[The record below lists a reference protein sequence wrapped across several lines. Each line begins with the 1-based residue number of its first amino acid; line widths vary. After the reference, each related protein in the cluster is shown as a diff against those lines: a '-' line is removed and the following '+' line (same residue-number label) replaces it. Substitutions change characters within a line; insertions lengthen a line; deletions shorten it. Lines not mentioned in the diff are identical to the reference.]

1 MARRTA
7 SALATLSAIVT
18 ASVMFTAQNANAD
31 LVMYCIGS
39 GGPVTVPSDLYVPAG
54 ESCSLDRTT
63 ITGNVRVAA
72 GANLIVKG
80 GTING
85 EVRVAS
91 DGYLDT
97 TDTRIDGEVNLAA
110 GGFGIYMRNTDTG
123 RVVVAPKGSATIAGF
138 LFVEQGSK
146 VDGNIQAGVG
156 EVHVADT
163 EVTGNIS
170 TSAADYTDLHGS
182 FVDGTV
188 SVLNNAT
195 GSVVCGSAVQGKA
208 TFAGNQGGV
217 QLGPN
222 GGLDSCAS
230 GGYFAR
236 DVVISN
242 TTGRSSL
249 DDNIVNGKLELTA
262 NNPASEVATN
272 NRIRGGIVGDHSTP
286 AAARAAAA
294 AGTRGTGLQRSQARL
309 AAATG
314 EAAVSGKARL

>member
-1 MARRTA
+1 MARRAA

-31 LVMYCIGS
+31 LVMYCVGS
-39 GGPVTVPSDLYVPAG
+39 GGPVTVPSDLLVPAG
-54 ESCSLDRTT
+54 ESCSLQGTI

-72 GANLIVKG
+72 GANLIVNG

-97 TDTRIDGEVNLAA
+97 TNTRIDGEVNLAA
-110 GGFGIYMRNTDTG
+110 GGFGVYMRNTDTG
-123 RVVVAPKGSATIAGF
+123 RVVVQPKGSAAIEGF

-146 VDGNIQAGVG
+146 IDGNVNAGVG

-163 EVTGNIS
+163 EVTGNVS
-170 TSAADYTDLHGS
+170 TSGADYTDLHGS

-208 TFAGNQGGV
+208 TFAGNRGGV

-249 DDNIVNGKLELTA
+249 DDNIINGKLELTA
-262 NNPASEVATN
+262 NTPATEVAAN
-272 NRIRGGIVGDHSTP
+272 NRIRGGVVGATSEP

-294 AGTRGTGLQRSQARL
+294 EGARGTGLERSQARL
-309 AAATG
+309 AAAAG
-314 EAAVSGKARL
+314 EAADSGRARL

>member
-7 SALATLSAIVT
+7 SALAMLSAMVT

-31 LVMYCIGS
+31 LVMYCVGS
-39 GGPVTVPSDLYVPAG
+39 GGAVTVPSDLLVPAG
-54 ESCSLDRTT
+54 ESCSLDGTT
-63 ITGNVRVAA
+63 ITGNVRVSA

-85 EVRVAS
+85 EVRVAA

-97 TDTRIDGEVNLAA
+97 TDTRVDGQVVLAA
-110 GGFGIYMRNTDTG
+110 GGFGVFLRNTDSG
-123 RVVVAPKGSATIAGF
+123 RVVVQPKGSATIEGF

-146 VDGNIQAGVG
+146 ITGNVTSSVG
-156 EVHVADT
+156 EVRIDDT
-163 EVTGNIS
+163 EVTGSVS
-170 TSAADYTDLHGS
+170 TSGAYFTDLHGS
-182 FVDGTV
+182 FVDGGV
-188 SVLNNAT
+188 SVLNNAA
-195 GSVVCGSAVQGKA
+195 GSVVCGNAVQGVA

-217 QLGPN
+217 QVGPN

-236 DVVISN
+236 DVSVSN

-249 DDNIVNGKLELTA
+249 DDNIVNGKLTLTA
-262 NNPASEVATN
+262 NNPATEVAAN
-272 NRIRGGIVGDHSTP
+272 NRIRGGVTGEQASP
-286 AAARAAAA
+286 AAARSLGAEGA
-294 AGTRGTGLQRSQARL
+294 RGTGLQRSQERL

-314 EAAVSGKARL
+314 EASATRARL

>member
-31 LVMYCIGS
+31 LVMYCVGS
-39 GGPVTVPSDLYVPAG
+39 GGPVTVPSDLFVPAG
-54 ESCSLDRTT
+54 ESCSLDGTT

-80 GTING
+80 GTIAG
-85 EVRVAS
+85 TVQVAK

-97 TDTRIDGEVNLAA
+97 TDTKINGQVTLAA
-110 GGFGIYMRNTDTG
+110 GGFGMFLRNTDSG
-123 RVVVAPKGSATIAGF
+123 RVVVQPKGATTIEGF

-146 VDGNIQAGVG
+146 IDGNVNSSVG
-156 EVHVADT
+156 EVRIDDT

-170 TSAADYTDLHGS
+170 TSGAYFTDLHGS

-195 GSVVCGSAVQGKA
+195 GSVVCGNAVQGKS
-208 TFAGNQGGV
+208 TFAGNLGGV

-249 DDNIVNGKLELTA
+249 DDNIINGKLELTA
-262 NNPASEVATN
+262 NAPASEVAAN
-272 NRIRGGIVGDHSTP
+272 NRIRGGIVGDHSDP
-286 AAARAAAA
+286 AAARSAAAEGA
-294 AGTRGTGLQRSQARL
+294 RGTGLQRSQARL

-314 EAAVSGKARL
+314 EAVESGKARL